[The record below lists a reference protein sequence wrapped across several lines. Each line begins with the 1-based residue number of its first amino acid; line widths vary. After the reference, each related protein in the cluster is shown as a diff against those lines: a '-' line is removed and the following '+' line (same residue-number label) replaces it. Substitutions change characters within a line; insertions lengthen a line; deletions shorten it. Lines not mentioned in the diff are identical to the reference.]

1 MSSKPSRRG
10 LGPGRRRMPG
20 QTLRSPQS
28 GGESEVSALSVGTYR
43 FPRKWYCHLTNR
55 NRLCK
60 IFGTKL
66 LILSEGKLGR
76 YSTGTELC
84 IHRSLVRFNHAQTVA
99 VGTDVMEPKPITHP
113 RIHETPRF
121 SAKIMVVREAS
132 RNSTPLCWDLR
143 DEVSVS
149 AEDVADEPRS
159 RRQCEW
165 PGEMLG
171 RDCRSCP
178 RGKTG

>member
-1 MSSKPSRRG
+1 LDDTARAQSCASIGPSF
-10 LGPGRRRMPG
+10 
-20 QTLRSPQS
+20 
-28 GGESEVSALSVGTYR
+28 VS
-43 FPRKWYCHLTNR
+43 
-55 NRLCK
+55 
-60 IFGTKL
+60 ITK
-66 LILSEGKLGR
+66 
-76 YSTGTELC
+76 
-84 IHRSLVRFNHAQTVA
+84 FTVA
-99 VGTDVMEPKPITHP
+99 VGTDVMEPRPITHP